1 MLNFAALILK
11 APIRRAVLLISLL
24 LSSAPSEAGIFT
36 DGTRV
41 VFKDGYREQS
51 LRLSNQNTYPILVQ
65 AWVDDGN
72 TDRVPEEADSPIFT
86 MPPVFTMAP
95 KEIFTVR
102 LVYSGESLPQDRESV
117 FWLNLYEIPPNSP
130 LSESASTS
138 LVLAIRTQMKVFY
151 RPEKLALPISKLIES
166 LHFSIKKSGEHGQLV
181 IDNPTPY
188 FATISALQI
197 TQGPN
202 VQQRA
207 VEMIPPFQ
215 QFSTEIDLLRD
226 PQNNSLDIDFAI
238 VDDNGNLLAA
248 KQTIPIAD

>member
-1 MLNFAALILK
+1 MNIAALILK
-11 APIRRAVLLISLL
+11 VQILRTALLISLW
-24 LSSAPSEAGIFT
+24 LSSAASVAGIFT

-95 KEIFTVR
+95 KEIFSVR

-117 FWLNLYEIPPNSP
+117 FWLNLYEIPPNSS
-130 LSESASTS
+130 LLESASTS
-138 LVLAIRTQMKVFY
+138 LVLAVRTQIKVFY
-151 RPEKLALPISKLIES
+151 RPEKLSLPVSKLIES

-215 QFSTEIDLLRD
+215 QFSSAIDLRTD

-238 VDDNGNLLAA
+238 VDDNGNVSAS
-248 KQTIPIAD
+248 KQTIPIAN